1 MGVLIRNNIVNQKGT
16 PAFYEDTLTNR
27 PVANLQGRMFVSIDT
42 AAIYRDT
49 GSAWVLIA
57 DATGPITGFVPYT
70 GATSNVDLGSFG
82 ITANSFTIPSLTTGS
97 VLFAGPSGL
106 ISQDNTNLFWDDT
119 NNFLGIGPTGGP
131 TALLDIHSAV
141 QNIFVQLNATSTN
154 NSQLAFLNGGV
165 GKWRIGNLYNAAAN
179 DFHIY
184 DTTNSVSRLTIKNT
198 GLGTY
203 TGFFNVANIASA
215 QNIQISGT
223 APAYTIID
231 VAGSG
236 YAASLG
242 MATVGNNFIQ
252 GSVLGDLCIVSQNTI
267 AGNLKLG
274 VGSTNAAAL
283 NISPSNRVQIN
294 TSIDASYQLDINGTA
309 RVQDNL
315 LINKNQNAATTITLT
330 NITSGTSSQTQFIA
344 NSNVGSFVLGKTS
357 TTFTTYKT
365 IVAGDGILYN
375 SSNGDI
381 SILNDNASGVIKMA
395 SGGSSTAQLTLAANG
410 NLTTSVNQNAITQII
425 VSNTTSGTLS
435 QAQFNATSNG
445 GNFVLGKTSTTFT
458 TYKTLVAN
466 DGILYNTNGDIS
478 ILNDNVSGKIKFTS
492 GGSSTAQATLFST
505 GNFSIGSITDVGT
518 AILQLTSTAKG
529 FLPPRM
535 TTAQKNAIGTPATG
549 LVVYDTTLNK
559 LALYTGAAWET
570 VTSI

>member
-57 DATGPITGFVPYT
+57 DATGPVTGFVPYT
-70 GATSNVDLGSFG
+70 GATANVNLGSFG
-82 ITANSFTIPSLTTGS
+82 FTASSLSIPTLTTGS
-97 VLFAGPSGL
+97 VLFAGTSGL

-131 TALLDIHSAV
+131 TALLDIHSPV

-198 GLGTY
+198 GLATY
-203 TGFFNVANIASA
+203 TGYLNVNNIASA

-242 MATVGNNFIQ
+242 MATIANNFIQ
-252 GSVLGDLCIVSQNTI
+252 GSVLGDLCFVNQNTGG
-267 AGNLKLG
+267 GNIKFA
-274 VGSTNAAAL
+274 VGSSNAATI
-283 NISPSNRVQIN
+283 NISSANRVQIG
-294 TSIDASYQLDINGTA
+294 TSTDAGYKLDVNGTA
-309 RVQDNL
+309 RVQTS
-315 LINKNQNAATTITLT
+315 AYFATTSGVVGIGTTTPVGNLDVVGIGTSNSVNVNIQCTGGGIPIHNIWFGNANSASAGGRFAGIRANMANDRMSLMMYSTSLGTATERLTIDINGNVGINTLT
-330 NITSGTSSQTQFIA
+330 PSASA
-344 NSNVGSFVLGKTS
+344 
-357 TTFTTYKT
+357 
-365 IVAGDGILYN
+365 ILE
-375 SSNGDI
+375 
-381 SILNDNASGVIKMA
+381 L
-395 SGGSSTAQLTLAANG
+395 
-410 NLTTSVNQNAITQII
+410 
-425 VSNTTSGTLS
+425 SNTT
-435 QAQFNATSNG
+435 
-445 GNFVLGKTSTTFT
+445 
-458 TYKTLVAN
+458 
-466 DGILYNTNGDIS
+466 
-478 ILNDNVSGKIKFTS
+478 
-492 GGSSTAQATLFST
+492 
-505 GNFSIGSITDVGT
+505 
-518 AILQLTSTAKG
+518 KG

-535 TTAQKNAIGTPATG
+535 TTTQKNAIATPASG